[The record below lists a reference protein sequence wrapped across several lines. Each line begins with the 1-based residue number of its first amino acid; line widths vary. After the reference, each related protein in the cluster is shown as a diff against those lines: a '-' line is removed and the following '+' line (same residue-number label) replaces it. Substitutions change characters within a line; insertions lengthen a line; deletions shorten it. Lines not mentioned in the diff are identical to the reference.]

1 MCHLSSVCRVE
12 VSLLIEQCI
21 QYDVLKIRENLD
33 YSYRNYGMSVTI
45 GSENVVM
52 IKIYSP
58 RFMKAQR
65 MGGNLRCN
73 LIRMPNS
80 KSFQRAS
87 IVM

>member
-1 MCHLSSVCRVE
+1 
-12 VSLLIEQCI
+12 
-21 QYDVLKIRENLD
+21 
-33 YSYRNYGMSVTI
+33 MSVTI

-73 LIRMPNS
+73 LIRMLIQKAFNELPSLCKLSQIQVMYPES
-80 KSFQRAS
+80 KIKFDS
-87 IVM
+87 IAKLRLSICY